1 MLIPSRQ
8 LTSHSLTSLHTGRSL
23 GAISQAIIDPFKL
36 KVVGF
41 YLQGDSRLLMVDDIR
56 EISGSKV
63 ALDSEDILAEA
74 EDLLRHQEI
83 LDINYQLIGK
93 KAVTRSNEKLG
104 KVDEYVIDN
113 LSWDI
118 AKIHIRQPM
127 WRNLT
132 NGILIVD
139 KQQIVELKENSVVVE
154 DTVIRSPELA
164 TQQVSS

>member
-1 MLIPSRQ
+1 MLIPSNQ

-23 GAISQAIIDPFKL
+23 GAISHPIIDPFKL
-36 KVVGF
+36 RVVGF
-41 YLQGDSRLLMVDDIR
+41 YLQSDPRLLMVDDIR
-56 EISGSKV
+56 EISSGKV
-63 ALDSEDILAEA
+63 ALDSEDVLAES
-74 EDLLRHQEI
+74 EDLLRHQDI

-93 KAVTRSNEKLG
+93 KAVTRSGEKLG

-118 AKIHIRQPM
+118 AKIHIRQPI
-127 WRNLT
+127 WRSLT

-139 KQQIVELKENSVVVE
+139 RQQIVELKDSLVIVE

-164 TQQVSS
+164 PQQVSS